1 MRIDGW
7 VMDRS
12 MDGCMDGVGVN
23 SVSNHINLMCIINKE
38 AYFIT

>member
-7 VMDRS
+7 VDGS

-23 SVSNHINLMCIINKE
+23 SVSDHIDLMCIINKE
-38 AYFIT
+38 TYFIT

>member
-7 VMDRS
+7 VDES

-23 SVSNHINLMCIINKE
+23 SVSYYIDLMCIINKE
-38 AYFIT
+38 TYFIT

>member
-7 VMDRS
+7 
-12 MDGCMDGVGVN
+12 MDGSIDACMDGVGVN
-23 SVSNHINLMCIINKE
+23 SVSYHIDLMCIINKE